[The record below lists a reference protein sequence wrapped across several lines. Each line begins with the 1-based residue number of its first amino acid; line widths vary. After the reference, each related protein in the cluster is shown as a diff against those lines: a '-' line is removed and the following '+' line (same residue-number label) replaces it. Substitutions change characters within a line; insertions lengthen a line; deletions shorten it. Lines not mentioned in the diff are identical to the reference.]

1 MDRIV
6 FEHTLSLFWF
16 LLPSHS
22 SVQLVH
28 SIVPIIHYFFQKKK
42 KKVDAAGIEQPHF
55 SSLGWSDF
63 AETQLDS
70 GS

>member
-42 KKVDAAGIEQPHF
+42 KKLMQQELNNLIFHLLVGVTLQK
-55 SSLGWSDF
+55 LN
-63 AETQLDS
+63 
-70 GS
+70 